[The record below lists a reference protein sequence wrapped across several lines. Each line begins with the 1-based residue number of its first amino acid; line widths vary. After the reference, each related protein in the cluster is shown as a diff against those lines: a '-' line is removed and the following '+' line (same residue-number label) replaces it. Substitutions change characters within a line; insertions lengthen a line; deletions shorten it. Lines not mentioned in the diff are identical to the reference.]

1 MGPQVMLEVAWTS
14 LCFDLK
20 SWVLGLSL
28 LDRVTEVVSRS
39 SLQLK
44 LPQQQEVQPTVNSRF
59 ALHL

>member
-14 LCFDLK
+14 LCSDLK

-28 LDRVTEVVSRS
+28 LDRVTEVVLRS
-39 SLQLK
+39 SLRPK